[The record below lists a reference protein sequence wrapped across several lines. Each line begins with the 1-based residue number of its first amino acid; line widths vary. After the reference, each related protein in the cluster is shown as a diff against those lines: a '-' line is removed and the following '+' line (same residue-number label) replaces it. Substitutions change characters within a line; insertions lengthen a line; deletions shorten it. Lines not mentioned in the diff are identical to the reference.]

1 LNCQKIDDIDGA
13 TPFNGDVV
21 QTLMGL
27 VGNNRAQGMC
37 DASGNGSDDESDGTI
52 GDSED
57 NNYMKPYML

>member
-1 LNCQKIDDIDGA
+1 LNCQKIDDIDRA

-27 VGNNRAQGMC
+27 VGNNHAREMC
-37 DASGNGSDDESDGTI
+37 DASGNSSDDRSDGTS

-57 NNYMKPYML
+57 DDYMKPHML